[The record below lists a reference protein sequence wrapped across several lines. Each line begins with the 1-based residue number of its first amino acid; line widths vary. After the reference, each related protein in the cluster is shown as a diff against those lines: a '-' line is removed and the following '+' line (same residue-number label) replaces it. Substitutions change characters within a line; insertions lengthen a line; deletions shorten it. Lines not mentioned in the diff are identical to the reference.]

1 MKQTA
6 DAKGFPALFSHANRA
21 DWGVSVLSGEHDGK
35 RRYLFEGGEERT
47 MGAGALDL
55 MRKVEQPDSEQRAAY
70 ARLMALLAKREKRT
84 EVSKAPGSSAAM
96 KQLERF
102 HKKYPGGFFSREWKT
117 DEATMF
123 ARRARG
129 AIVEKAQDR
138 LSASAVAKLLK
149 AERFEALWEL
159 VITTVN
165 DAKFSTEKLQAAVGL
180 EQQRS
185 LAEAAAALLHGTDS
199 YEHRLDRFIAA
210 YESAF
215 RNPPSWEAT
224 TAVSALTSPV
234 EHVLVAPALFRKQLK
249 ALARTGTFGARPSGV
264 AYTRCLTM
272 AQALANLLAAR
283 GEVPRDMLDVHDFIR
298 ETVTATATAK
308 AGAPAVLREE
318 AEEA

>member
-1 MKQTA
+1 
-6 DAKGFPALFSHANRA
+6 
-21 DWGVSVLSGEHDGK
+21 
-35 RRYLFEGGEERT
+35 
-47 MGAGALDL
+47 
-55 MRKVEQPDSEQRAAY
+55 MRKVEQPDVEQRAAY

-129 AIVEKAQDR
+129 AMVERAQDK
-138 LSASAVAKLLK
+138 LSAAAVNKLLQ
-149 AERFEALWEL
+149 AEKFEALWQL
-159 VITTVN
+159 IIGTVN
-165 DAKFSTEKLQAAVGL
+165 DSKLASEKLQAAVGL
-180 EQQRS
+180 DQQRS
-185 LAEAAAALLHGTDS
+185 LAEAGAGLLHGTES
-199 YEHRLDRFIAA
+199 YEQRLDRFIAA

-215 RNPPSWEAT
+215 RNPPSWEAV

-249 ALARTGTFGARPSGV
+249 ALARSGTFGARPSG
-264 AYTRCLTM
+264 AGYTRCQTM

-298 ETVTATATAK
+298 ETVTAAATSK
-308 AGAPAVLREE
+308 AGPAPRASAEE
-318 AEEA
+318 AEEL